1 MRYEKTGNQSLSR
14 ARCSLLPP
22 GSTHIQPTYTGL
34 FVSAGINLAVSIY
47 SQVGFVSQGPAPA
60 LVLEAG
66 TGQSFYFILLGVG
79 VGGVHISQCLILF
92 TYLQSKMLARQSG
105 SYMQSQLPGVGD
117 HLSPKIQGQPRQN
130 NMTLLL

>member
-79 VGGVHISQCLILF
+79 VGGF
-92 TYLQSKMLARQSG
+92 TLVS
-105 SYMQSQLPGVGD
+105 V
-117 HLSPKIQGQPRQN
+117 
-130 NMTLLL
+130 